1 MRGSILY
8 LSALFLLGAST
19 LSCGSAPKVEDAGAH
34 SPNDRFTVMGT
45 MKFINVEGG
54 CWYLET
60 ESGERYELGGEDLQQ
75 LYVENL
81 TVEVQVRLLTGVASI
96 CQVGTPVEVLTFH
109 KIQK

>member
-1 MRGSILY
+1 MRASILH
-8 LSALFLLGAST
+8 LSAFFLLGAST
-19 LSCGSAPKVEDAGAH
+19 LSCGSAPKVEDTGTH
-34 SPNDRFTVMGT
+34 SPNDRFTVRGT
-45 MKFINVEGG
+45 MKFIDVEGG

-81 TVEVQVRLLTGVASI
+81 SVEVEVKRLSGVASI